1 MGEAIGE
8 VLPLAIGI
16 AISPIPIIAVI
27 LMLFSARA
35 RTNGSAFLLGW
46 VAGLT
51 AVVVIVLAVANP
63 ADAGTDEDTSDLVSW
78 FKVLAGLTLILLGY
92 RQWHTRPKPG
102 EEPKTP
108 GWMSPVDEF
117 TPAKALGMGVLLSAI
132 NPKNLLLA
140 VAAAG
145 AMAQLNLSGADTA
158 AAVLVFILIAS
169 VSIAGP
175 VLLYLLGGEGVRHW
189 LDELKDWLNDN
200 NATVMAVLLIV
211 IGFVVLG
218 QGIRALSA

>member
-1 MGEAIGE
+1 MGEAIGD

-16 AISPIPIIAVI
+16 AISPVPIIAVI

-35 RTNGSAFLLGW
+35 RTNGPAFLLGW

-51 AVVVIVLAVANP
+51 AVVVIVLAVADP

-78 FKVLAGLTLILLGY
+78 FKVLAGLTLIFLGY
-92 RQWHTRPKPG
+92 RQWQGRPKAG
-102 EEPKTP
+102 EEPETP
-108 GWMSPVDEF
+108 GWMSTIDDF
-117 TPAKALGMGVLLSAI
+117 TPVKALGMGVLLSAI

-145 AMAQLNLSGADTA
+145 AMAQLNLSGGDTVG
-158 AAVLVFILIAS
+158 AVIVFVLIAS

-189 LDELKDWLNDN
+189 LDELKEWLNEN
-200 NATVMAVLLIV
+200 NATVMAVLLVI
-211 IGFVVLG
+211 IGFVILG